1 MDHGSPQAAEPAET
15 IEPAGDAPPQY
26 LLRGLNAQSFGRTFP
41 LTGPMTLG
49 RAFHC
54 DLYFDVP
61 NLSREHARMSPTEDG
76 IRITDLNSTNGTFV
90 NSVRVLETVAVAG
103 DELQFDQLRFL
114 LLDTGVHRRTEQKQI
129 VHAPPARRLVS
140 GREVI
145 TIMAALFALLLVLAA
160 IGLLAFMPGL

>member
-1 MDHGSPQAAEPAET
+1 MDHGSPQTAEPADT
-15 IEPAGDAPPQY
+15 IDPAGDAPPQY

-41 LTGPMTLG
+41 LTGSMTLG

-90 NSVRVLETVAVAG
+90 NSVRVLETLAVAG

-114 LLDTGVHRRTEQKQI
+114 LLDVGVHKRTGQKQI
-129 VHAPPARRLVS
+129 AHARPAPRLVS
-140 GREVI
+140 ARKVI
-145 TIMAALFALLLVLAA
+145 AVMAVLFSLLLVLAA